1 MGKFYDAIMGL
12 IVGDALGVPFEFH
25 KRDTFKAVDM
35 VGYGT
40 YDQPPGTWSDDSS
53 LTLAT
58 VESIVRMGKI
68 DPDDIMHNF
77 YQWLFF
83 GEFTPFGKVF
93 DVGNTTRMA
102 IQKYRYEGEKPINCG
117 GKFEFENGNGSLMR
131 ILPVVF
137 TDCTMQTVYDVS
149 SLTHAHDISKTAC
162 GIYFNIAQYLLKGE
176 EKCEAVKAACEKS
189 GGVPAEFESIPVI
202 NSSPVDRSE
211 IKSTGYVVDSLE
223 AALWCFLNSDSYK
236 ECVLKAVNLG
246 DDTDTI
252 AAIAGGLAGIY
263 YGIGGEKGIPEEW
276 IEQIKRLD
284 YIKDLCESFEN
295 KILK

>member
-53 LTLAT
+53 MTLAT
-58 VESIVRMGKI
+58 VESIARLGKI

-77 YQWLFF
+77 YYWLFH

-93 DVGNTTRMA
+93 DVGNTTIKA
-102 IQKYRYEGEKPINCG
+102 IQKYRYEGVTPLNCG
-117 GKFEFENGNGSLMR
+117 GSSLMDNGNGSLMR
-131 ILPVVF
+131 ILPLAFIKHSYQDIVN
-137 TDCTMQTVYDVS
+137 VS
-149 SLTHAHDISKTAC
+149 SLTHSHGISITAC
-162 GIYFNIAQYLLKGE
+162 NIYDNIARELIAGT
-176 EKCEAVKAACEKS
+176 EKSIAVKNALRFGA
-189 GGVPAEFESIPVI
+189 PAEFKRIEFI
-202 NSSPVDRSE
+202 NSSPVKRSE

-223 AALWCFLNSDSYK
+223 AALWCFLNSGSYK
-236 ECVLKAVNLG
+236 ECVLMAVNIG

-263 YGIGGEKGIPEEW
+263 YGIGGEKGIPKEW

-284 YIKDLCESFEN
+284 YIIDLCESFEN

>member
-1 MGKFYDAIMGL
+1 MGKFYDAIIGL
-12 IVGDALGVPFEFH
+12 VVGDALGVPFEFH

-102 IQKYRYEGEKPINCG
+102 IQRYRYEGEKPINCG
-117 GKFEFENGNGSLMR
+117 GSSLMDNGNGSLMR
-131 ILPVVF
+131 ILPLAF
-137 TDCTMQTVYDVS
+137 TSHSYQDIENVS
-149 SLTHAHDISKTAC
+149 SLTHSHHISKNVC
-162 GIYFNIAQYLLKGE
+162 NLYDDIARYLLKGND
-176 EKCEAVKAACEKS
+176 KNTAVRKATFLTCQYYT
-189 GGVPAEFESIPVI
+189 EFQRIWRIADYPRE
-202 NSSPVDRSE
+202 E